1 MTRATRPVNVAA
13 DIADIEVRQKGCRSA
28 MPRTIDEAEVARFA
42 AIGAAWWDGNGPMR
56 ALHHFNPVRV
66 AYLRDLLR
74 QRLTPPGE
82 GIQPLFGLDVL
93 DIGCGG
99 GLLAEPLARLGAKV
113 TGIDPAAE
121 SLAVARSHAQSESL
135 AVDYRCISAAALAQS
150 GARFDA
156 VLAME
161 VIEHVRDMPAF
172 VRTAARLVRPS
183 GLLVAATLNRTLKSF
198 AFAIL
203 GAEYVLGWVPKG
215 THDWEK
221 FVRPAELEGALQE
234 VGLTVFDRTGVI
246 YHPLF
251 DAWQLSPNMDINYMM
266 AAEFLA

>member
-1 MTRATRPVNVAA
+1 
-13 DIADIEVRQKGCRSA
+13 
-28 MPRTIDEAEVARFA
+28 
-42 AIGAAWWDGNGPMR
+42 MR

-74 QRLTPPGE
+74 QRLMPSGD
-82 GIQPLFGLDVL
+82 GIAPLVGLEVL

-113 TGIDPAAE
+113 IGIDPAAE
-121 SLAVARSHAQSESL
+121 SLAVARSHAETQAL
-135 AVDYRCISAAALAQS
+135 AIDYRCISAEALAQS
-150 GARFDA
+150 GAQFDA

-172 VRTAARLVRPS
+172 VRTAARLVRPN

-234 VGLTVFDRTGVI
+234 AGLSLIGRTGVI
-246 YHPLF
+246 YDPLF
-251 DAWQLSPNMDINYMM
+251 DAWRLSPNMDINYMM